1 MMNMSSLKFLLCLLF
16 VDFAQP
22 QEASRTCSQSLMV
35 ALKTIYDQNANEVCV
50 SHFFNTLLQ
59 TFLLCPKK
67 SFFGKKTQNSELD
80 FLNRKND

>member
-35 ALKTIYDQNANEVCV
+35 ALKTIYEQNANEVCV
-50 SHFFNTLLQ
+50 SHFLTHCYKRSFYVQ
-59 TFLLCPKK
+59 KFFWKKPPK
-67 SFFGKKTQNSELD
+67 F
-80 FLNRKND
+80 